1 MWRMGDCQCFSTPE
15 VSASFGDHET
25 IDISLDVGSLAK
37 KILSDLISTSEQL
50 PICVEN
56 KKYCLATL
64 ETCVNT
70 DSLIQAD
77 KLDSYSDLFGEKI
90 AIDFTYANGHCH
102 FTQATARVEKTSVCR
117 SYVAKLAAI
126 IGVSENLTL
135 DNSANVRLMI
145 SANELITEDL
155 TSNLKKLVICDFTP
169 RMLAR
174 SILDT
179 QLLIELTD
187 SQTLIDGIFAL
198 VGQKDTATLL
208 SESLGRP
215 FHPGETT
222 QSENKRL
229 LEHVNSMFQS
239 RKKRGTFL
247 EYMFSNGEQVDKIS
261 NKLVQ
266 LGSTLNSN
274 MDKIAEN
281 ELNLQLGEQ
290 MIAKNI
296 EVLDKRVNYNIKT
309 EAALFLNQRKLD
321 STTLQA
327 EIYISATMNEIIN
340 LLKIK
345 NGLVEFGSLIINTM
359 QRQESEK
366 CLKIEGRYKC
376 IDFQRSNIKMKMY
389 VIIQLALYAST
400 PKVKESNFISCLPN
414 MSSKRVSTLHNERL
428 IAIGQDLVGNGKA
441 IKIESLSDEKAT
453 NAKTKDINEKD
464 VTFGNIFIT
473 TSQSHV
479 ILSCFEPELIMHSGR
494 QHNCTKEPLYLEKGT
509 QFTVMTGRGIVEEAH
524 ILSFKLDSKNT
535 YLEAA
540 HDLLAIPPDVYR
552 FTPPSNITT
561 IGMVLEKLTQFSTPA
576 IVGLSVGAGSILI
589 LGFCIVGW
597 CSWMCGFKNCP
608 ASPRESF
615 TRSPPP
621 SPTSDNH
628 SPTLPVAAQPPRRNQ
643 PITVKTGP
651 LVSSD
656 SEVVADQTLDYL
668 RQKVKSLS
676 ALRNNSS

>member
-25 IDISLDVGSLAK
+25 LDISLDVGSLAK
-37 KILSDLISTSEQL
+37 KILTDLISTSEQL
-50 PICVEN
+50 PICVED

-77 KLDSYSDLFGEKI
+77 KLDSYSDFFGEKI
-90 AIDFTYANGHCH
+90 AVDFTYANGHCH
-102 FTQATARVEKTSVCR
+102 FTQATARVEKTSVCK

-155 TSNLKKLVICDFTP
+155 TSNLKELVICDFTP

-247 EYMFSNGEQVDKIS
+247 EYIFSNGEQVDKIS

-274 MDKIAEN
+274 MGKIAEN

-327 EIYISATMNEIIN
+327 
-340 LLKIK
+340 
-345 NGLVEFGSLIINTM
+345 
-359 QRQESEK
+359 
-366 CLKIEGRYKC
+366 
-376 IDFQRSNIKMKMY
+376 
-389 VIIQLALYAST
+389 
-400 PKVKESNFISCLPN
+400 
-414 MSSKRVSTLHNERL
+414 
-428 IAIGQDLVGNGKA
+428 
-441 IKIESLSDEKAT
+441 
-453 NAKTKDINEKD
+453 
-464 VTFGNIFIT
+464 
-473 TSQSHV
+473 
-479 ILSCFEPELIMHSGR
+479 IL
-494 QHNCTKEPLYLEKGT
+494 QQN
-509 QFTVMTGRGIVEEAH
+509 
-524 ILSFKLDSKNT
+524 
-535 YLEAA
+535 
-540 HDLLAIPPDVYR
+540 
-552 FTPPSNITT
+552 
-561 IGMVLEKLTQFSTPA
+561 LTQS
-576 IVGLSVGAGSILI
+576 
-589 LGFCIVGW
+589 
-597 CSWMCGFKNCP
+597 
-608 ASPRESF
+608 
-615 TRSPPP
+615 
-621 SPTSDNH
+621 
-628 SPTLPVAAQPPRRNQ
+628 
-643 PITVKTGP
+643 
-651 LVSSD
+651 
-656 SEVVADQTLDYL
+656 
-668 RQKVKSLS
+668 
-676 ALRNNSS
+676 